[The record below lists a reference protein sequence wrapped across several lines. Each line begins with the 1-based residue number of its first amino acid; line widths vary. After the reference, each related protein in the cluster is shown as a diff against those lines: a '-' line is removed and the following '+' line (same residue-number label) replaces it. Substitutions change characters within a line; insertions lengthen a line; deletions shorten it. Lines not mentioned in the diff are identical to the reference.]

1 MVKETPEGNMVL
13 GSFVT
18 WLVARI
24 AALALLAYSLY
35 MAPTLD
41 ISIQSGF
48 EILVV
53 LYLLY
58 RSNELAYGVTDE
70 HGIRY
75 RRYLRWTYV
84 PWHSIVSITQAARVT
99 MSIVVERRSFFTRH
113 LLFLAGPNPAR
124 LGKLPEAFPKLRN
137 LWLEGRRI

>member
-1 MVKETPEGNMVL
+1 MVKETSDGNMVL

-18 WLVARI
+18 WLAARI
-24 AALALLAYSLY
+24 AALALLVYILY
-35 MAPTLD
+35 AAPKLE
-41 ISIQSGF
+41 ISILSGI
-48 EILVV
+48 EILVT

-58 RSNELAYGVTDE
+58 RSNELAYGVSDE

-75 RRYLRWTYV
+75 RRYFRWVYIE
-84 PWHSIVSITQAARVT
+84 WHSIVSITQSRSVT

-124 LGKLPEAFPKLRN
+124 LGRLPEAFPKLRHI
-137 LWLEGRRI
+137 WLEGRRI